1 MALGASGTIKAAQEV
16 LVAMGEKDGF
26 ITPERLEMLVNELL
40 KHKTST
46 RSVCPVSQK
55 TVKRSLR
62 LGWRSSAVCLTRWP
76 SKNFVCPMA
85 RCAKVSCTRWKA
97 ASATGIFVAAR
108 HRVWQISTTSIANR
122 RAGYWKLPPRCWS
135 SGRSRILLANPHLA
149 ALLKW
154 AVMLHEVGLNIN
166 HSGMHRHSAYI
177 LQNSDLPGFN
187 QEQQMLMATLVRYH
201 RKAIKLDDLP
211 RFTLF
216 RKKQF
221 LPLIQL
227 LRPGVLLN
235 NQRQATTTPP
245 TLRLQT
251 EAHHW
256 TLTFPHNWF
265 SQNALVLLDLEKSNS
280 TGKACRNGC

>member
-1 MALGASGTIKAAQEV
+1 M
-16 LVAMGEKDGF
+16 AMGEKDGF

-40 KHKTST
+40 KHKNFDAL
-46 RSVCPVSQK
+46 
-55 TVKRSLR
+55 SLPGLSEDR
-62 LGWRSSAVCLTRWP
+62 KAVFAPGWRSSAVCLTRWP

-85 RCAKVSCTRWKA
+85 LREGVLYEMEGR
-97 ASATGIFVAAR
+97 FR
-108 HRVWQISTTSIANR
+108 HQDI
-122 RAGYWKLPPRCWS
+122 
-135 SGRSRILLANPHLA
+135 RSRTAQSLANQYNIDREQARRVLETTTQMLEQWQEQNPKLANPHLA

-227 LRPGVLLN
+227 LRLGVLLN

-265 SQNALVLLDLEKSNS
+265 SQNALVLLDLEKEQQYWE
-280 TGKACRNGC
+280 GVPEWMLKIAEEEPDA

>member
-1 MALGASGTIKAAQEV
+1 
-16 LVAMGEKDGF
+16 
-26 ITPERLEMLVNELL
+26 
-40 KHKTST
+40 
-46 RSVCPVSQK
+46 
-55 TVKRSLR
+55 
-62 LGWRSSAVCLTRWP
+62 
-76 SKNFVCPMA
+76 
-85 RCAKVSCTRWKA
+85 
-97 ASATGIFVAAR
+97 
-108 HRVWQISTTSIANR
+108 
-122 RAGYWKLPPRCWS
+122 
-135 SGRSRILLANPHLA
+135 
-149 ALLKW
+149 
-154 AVMLHEVGLNIN
+154 
-166 HSGMHRHSAYI
+166 MHRHSAYI

-227 LRPGVLLN
+227 LRLGVLLN

-265 SQNALVLLDLEKSNS
+265 SQNALVLLDLEKEQQYWEGVPEWLLKKSQTPDRLYGYHASRAIAPGFLRLQALIPPPAAPEAPGRRYHSPAYNRS
-280 TGKACRNGC
+280 PAR